1 MIKKKSKI
9 FFNNNWGII
18 GVFNVIV
25 NLESIW
31 VKKNAL
37 LCLLIGLNRYKNRE
51 NNCARFA

>member
-37 LCLLIGLNRYKNRE
+37 LCLLIRLNRYKNRE